1 MYTYLLR
8 RLNLLVLTTLVLL
21 GLLYAATLMMPGDPI
36 SNLSGI
42 QEPTLAEEADVITQ
56 YRLEHSLLSGYLAYV
71 QHRLA
76 GDLGLSMSTGEPVM
90 EQVATY
96 LPASLELAIVAMM
109 LALLVGIPFGI
120 LAASRQGLLA
130 KALWALTLLGFSLP
144 VFWLGLLLMLTFGIQ
159 LDWLPPSGRF
169 NLLYDVPVRSG
180 FLLLDIV
187 LSDAPWRW
195 AALKDAVDHLILP
208 AAVLATL
215 PTTIIVR
222 TIRIAMIAE
231 MEKNYIRA
239 LTARGVHRLR
249 LVLFHALPNALAP
262 MFRTLSLQIG
272 SLASA
277 AIIVE
282 VIFSWPGL
290 GSWVLTALHQGD
302 FTALQG
308 GILVIAL
315 FIIALG
321 ILMEI
326 LQALLNPISR
336 KEIHG

>member
-21 GLLYAATLMMPGDPI
+21 GLLYGATLMMPGDPI

-42 QEPTLAEEADVITQ
+42 QEPTLAEEATVLDE
-56 YRLEHSLLSGYLAYV
+56 YRLDQSLLSGYLAYV
-71 QHRLA
+71 QRRLS
-76 GDLGLSMSTGEPVM
+76 GDLGVSMSTGEPVL

-96 LPASLELAIVAMM
+96 LPASLELAAVAMM

-120 LAASRQGLLA
+120 LAASRQGILA
-130 KALWALTLLGFSLP
+130 KVLWAVTLLGFSLP
-144 VFWLGLLLMLTFGIQ
+144 VFWLGLLLMLTFGIE
-159 LDWLPPSGRF
+159 LDWLPPSGRY
-169 NLLYDVPVRSG
+169 NLLYEVPERSG
-180 FLLLDIV
+180 FLLLDI
-187 LSDAPWRW
+187 LMSDASWRW
-195 AALKDAVDHLILP
+195 AALRDAIQHLVLP
-208 AAVLATL
+208 SAVLAML

-222 TIRIAMIAE
+222 TVRIAMLAE
-231 MEKNYIRA
+231 MDKNYIRA

-262 MFRTLSLQIG
+262 MLRTLSLQIG

-277 AIIVE
+277 AIMVE

-315 FIIALG
+315 FIIVLG